1 MSDAIYLVDKS
12 GGLVRLT
19 KSQYDSEAMLQE
31 LLAKYPD
38 LLSGEQINPASP
50 CRWLFIAREVG
61 IPCEEEGTD
70 RWLLDTLF
78 IAQDGIP
85 TLIEVKRSTDTR
97 IRREVVGQ
105 MLDYAA
111 NVSAFWP
118 ARSEERRVGKEGRSR

>member
-12 GGLVRLT
+12 GELVRLT
-19 KSQYDSEAMLQE
+19 RSQYDSESVLQG

-70 RWLLDTLF
+70 RWSLDHLF
-78 IAQDGIP
+78 IDQDGIP
-85 TLIEVKRSTDTR
+85 TLLEVKCSTD
-97 IRREVVGQ
+97 I
-105 MLDYAA
+105 
-111 NVSAFWP
+111 VS
-118 ARSEERRVGKEGRSR
+118 GGR